1 MTIVNVISV
10 KSNIA
15 VMQMA
20 TERNWRKMMVVSRKT
35 RYTFVAVAWR
45 AIKTFRN
52 RTLLAEACRASAFLQ
67 KTRDRKQIRF
77 MRTLWQ

>member
-35 RYTFVAVAWR
+35 RYTFVAVA
-45 AIKTFRN
+45 
-52 RTLLAEACRASAFLQ
+52 
-67 KTRDRKQIRF
+67 
-77 MRTLWQ
+77 